1 MENDTTE
8 REPKDGLKVVGVYD
22 LDVCKFVRISDS
34 DHVYCEC
41 SHVGGVTT
49 LVTDGEDDCI
59 TGTGAHVDL
68 GGLTSVL
75 VPDTF
80 KSHLS
85 NKKSQQNL
93 REYNHISSTFREVN
107 SS

>member
-59 TGTGAHVDL
+59 TGTGAHVAL
-68 GGLTSVL
+68 GGLNSVL